1 MESNK
6 IQTNFKDQIFSYLG
20 YWKWFCLSIIISL
33 FISNAYLRYTADI
46 YYAEAKIEVLDN
58 NENGFKLPNQGISIF
73 GEKSINLENQIEII
87 KSSRI
92 IDQVVDK
99 LNLTTE
105 IFSEGKIKQVEQWQN
120 SPFQIIWA
128 LPKDSLNNSSTTFNI
143 SISKKGYRLNGNN
156 KDYLFGQTNFDNKI
170 PFKLVLKINK
180 KINIGTKYIINLK
193 KKKQCRKS
201 ISRNIIIDYVGNQSE
216 ILKISYNGNNLD
228 KINDI
233 VNSIVEVY
241 KNDGIEDRQLIFKK
255 TIEFVD
261 ERFIT
266 LFEELN
272 DIENSKVN
280 YEKNNELSY
289 VQSDAGLLMGNLN
302 LSRANYVN
310 SSTQLMLSKMMISSL
325 NKTRDL
331 EFLPAN
337 IGLENTETNQL
348 ITNYN
353 EQLLKLNKLIDS
365 GAGESNPV
373 INDSKR
379 LLSKLKIN
387 IKTSLQGYENLLESK
402 RNELAKI
409 NSFEKARYSKVPSN
423 QKVIRSIE
431 RQQTIK
437 EGLYVLLLQK
447 REEASINMAITNPTI
462 KIIEY
467 ADNESDPIFPD
478 KKAAYLIA
486 ILIGILFTFSIIFII
501 IQLDN
506 KIHNPEDLSPLLPEL
521 SVIAEIPFIDEEKKV
536 INFID
541 RSPLSEAFRILRT
554 NINFLLQS
562 TTKNGKILMVT
573 STIKGEGKT
582 FISLNLAISLSTL
595 DKKVILIGSDLRN
608 PQIHKSLG
616 LDKSGYNGL
625 TNYLSDD
632 EITKNSIIIRNF
644 DENLKFDLIMSGAI
658 PPNPSELLSNGKF
671 ESLLNDLKE
680 DYDYIIIDTAPTL
693 LVTDTAIISHLSD
706 TVLYVTRANYTEKKL
721 IKFIAKIK
729 ESLSIKSIGIILN
742 NVGEKQGYGYGYSYN
757 YKYSYNYGY
766 EYGYGAT
773 TKIKQKLVLL
783 QRIKK
788 WVKMKL

>member
-6 IQTNFKDQIFSYLG
+6 IQTNIKDQVFNYLV

-33 FISNAYLRYTADI
+33 FISNLYLRYSADV
-46 YYAEAKIEVLDN
+46 YYTEAKIEVLDN
-58 NENGFKLPNQGISIF
+58 NENGFKLPNEGISIF
-73 GEKSINLENQIEII
+73 GVKSINLENHIEKI

-105 IFSEGKIKQVEQWQN
+105 IFSEGKIKKVEQWQN
-120 SPFQIIWA
+120 SPFQVIWA
-128 LPKDSLNNSSTTFNI
+128 LPKDSLDKSFTSFNVTI
-143 SISKKGYRLNGNN
+143 SEKGYRLNGNN
-156 KDYLFGQTNFDNKI
+156 KEYLFGQTNFDNKI
-170 PFKLVLKINK
+170 PFKLDLKNNN
-180 KINIGTKYIINLK
+180 KINIGSKYVVNLK
-193 KKKQCRKS
+193 KKKHCQKS
-201 ISRNIIIDYVGNQSE
+201 ISNNIIIDYVGNQSE
-216 ILKISYNGNNLD
+216 ILKISYNGNNLK

-233 VNSIVEVY
+233 VNAIVEVY
-241 KNDGIEDRQLIFKK
+241 QNDGIEDRQFVFKK

-261 ERFIT
+261 ERFVT
-266 LFEELN
+266 LFDELN
-272 DIENSKVN
+272 NIENSKVN

-289 VQSDAGLLMGNLN
+289 IQSDAGLLMGNLN
-302 LSRANYVN
+302 ISRTNYLN
-310 SSTQLMLSKMMISSL
+310 SSTQLVLSKMMISTL
-325 NKTRDL
+325 NKTGEL

-353 EQLLKLNKLIDS
+353 EQLLKLNKLIES

-373 INDSKR
+373 INDGKR
-379 LLSKLKIN
+379 LLLKLKNN
-387 IKTSLQGYENLLESK
+387 IKTSLHGYENFLESK
-402 RNELAKI
+402 RNELGKI
-409 NSFEKARYSKVPSN
+409 NSFEKARYSKVPLN
-423 QKVIRSIE
+423 DKVIRSIE

-447 REEASINMAITNPTI
+447 REEASINMAITNPSI

-467 ADNESDPIFPD
+467 ADSDSNPIFPD
-478 KKAAYLIA
+478 KKAVYLIA
-486 ILIGILFTFSIIFII
+486 FLIGILFTVLVIFII
-501 IQLDN
+501 NQLDN
-506 KIHNPEDLSPLLPEL
+506 KIHNPEDLSVLLPEL
-521 SVIAEIPFIDEEKKV
+521 SVIAEIPFIKEENKI
-536 INFID
+536 INFFD

-562 TTKNGKILMVT
+562 AKNGKILMVT

-595 DKKVILIGSDLRN
+595 DKKVILIGADLRN

-616 LDKSGYNGL
+616 LDKSSFMGL

-632 EITKNSIIIRNF
+632 EITKNNIIIRNF
-644 DENLKFDLIMSGAI
+644 NEELKFDLIMSGTI

-671 ESLLNDLKE
+671 ESLLNYLKQE
-680 DYDYIIIDTAPTL
+680 YDYIIIDTAPTL
-693 LVTDTAIISHLSD
+693 LVTDTSIISHFAD
-706 TVLYVTRANYTEKKL
+706 TLLYVTRANYTEKKL

-729 ESLSIKSIGIILN
+729 ESLSIKSMGIILN

-766 EYGYGAT
+766 EYGYGVT
-773 TKIKQKLVLL
+773 TKIKQKSGLL
-783 QRIKK
+783 KRMKK
-788 WVKMKL
+788 WVKKK

>member
-6 IQTNFKDQIFSYLG
+6 IQTNIKDQVFNYLV

-33 FISNAYLRYTADI
+33 FISNLYLRYSADV
-46 YYAEAKIEVLDN
+46 YYTEAKIEVLDN
-58 NENGFKLPNQGISIF
+58 NENGFKLPNEGISIF
-73 GEKSINLENQIEII
+73 GVKSINLENHIEKI

-105 IFSEGKIKQVEQWQN
+105 IFSEGKIKKVEQWQN
-120 SPFQIIWA
+120 SPFQVIWA
-128 LPKDSLNNSSTTFNI
+128 LPKDSLNKSSTSFNVTI
-143 SISKKGYRLNGNN
+143 SEKGYRLNGNN
-156 KDYLFGQTNFDNKI
+156 KEYLFGQTNFDNKI
-170 PFKLVLKINK
+170 PFKLDLKNNN
-180 KINIGTKYIINLK
+180 KINIGSKYVVNLK
-193 KKKQCRKS
+193 KKKHCRKS
-201 ISRNIIIDYVGNQSE
+201 ISNNIIIDYVGNQSE
-216 ILKISYNGNNLD
+216 ILKISYNGNNLK

-233 VNSIVEVY
+233 VNAIVEVY
-241 KNDGIEDRQLIFKK
+241 QNDGIEDRQFVFKK

-261 ERFIT
+261 ERFVT
-266 LFEELN
+266 LFDELN
-272 DIENSKVN
+272 NIENSKVN

-289 VQSDAGLLMGNLN
+289 IQSDAGLLMGNLN
-302 LSRANYVN
+302 ISRTNYLN
-310 SSTQLMLSKMMISSL
+310 SSTQLVLSKMMISAL
-325 NKTRDL
+325 NKTGEL

-353 EQLLKLNKLIDS
+353 EQLLKLNKLIES

-373 INDSKR
+373 INDGKR
-379 LLSKLKIN
+379 LLLKLKNN
-387 IKTSLQGYENLLESK
+387 IKTSLHGYENFLESK
-402 RNELAKI
+402 RNELGKI
-409 NSFEKARYSKVPSN
+409 NSFEKARYSKVPLN
-423 QKVIRSIE
+423 DKVIRSIE

-447 REEASINMAITNPTI
+447 REEASINMAITNPSI

-467 ADNESDPIFPD
+467 ADSDSNPIFPD
-478 KKAAYLIA
+478 KKVVYLIA
-486 ILIGILFTFSIIFII
+486 FLIGILFTVLVIFII
-501 IQLDN
+501 NQLDN
-506 KIHNPEDLSPLLPEL
+506 KIHNPEDLNALLPEL
-521 SVIAEIPFIDEEKKV
+521 SVIAEIPFIKQENKI
-536 INFID
+536 INFFD

-562 TTKNGKILMVT
+562 AKNGKILMVT

-595 DKKVILIGSDLRN
+595 DKKVILIGADLRN

-616 LDKSGYNGL
+616 LDKSSFMGL

-632 EITKNSIIIRNF
+632 EITKNNIIIRNF
-644 DENLKFDLIMSGAI
+644 NEELKFDLIMSGTI

-671 ESLLNDLKE
+671 ETLLNDLKQE
-680 DYDYIIIDTAPTL
+680 YDYIVIDTAPTL
-693 LVTDTAIISHLSD
+693 LVTDTSIISNLAD
-706 TVLYVTRANYTEKKL
+706 TLLYVTRANYTEKKL

-729 ESLSIKSIGIILN
+729 ESLSIKSMGVILN
-742 NVGEKQGYGYGYSYN
+742 NVGEKQGYGYSYSYN

-766 EYGYGAT
+766 EYGYGV
-773 TKIKQKLVLL
+773 TKTKQKSSLL
-783 QRIKK
+783 KRIKK
-788 WVKMKL
+788 WVKKKL